1 MINDIK
7 DRIYSFFKAEM
18 AVAFPDLFPLDDMG
32 FSEKIYWKKI
42 RDTEPTKPYIIL
54 DDVIKGKIN
63 KACETYRRE
72 GDKKLIKRENWMMMM
87 TFSVYSQSTEGDFAI
102 PERQAIDIIEHIED
116 LFNSPETFEAF
127 SNNGIIIDEK
137 QMSDIRDLSSFEQ
150 TNYSFRYE
158 IDVVFEFD
166 KITEPQ
172 DYGQGKAVG
181 LDVNVKDTELY
192 IQEEIIG
199 D

>member
-1 MINDIK
+1 MINEIK

-18 AVAFPDLFPLDDMG
+18 AVAFPDLFPLDDVG
-32 FSEKIYWKKI
+32 FSEKIYWKKS

-54 DDVIKGKIN
+54 NDVIKSKIN

-72 GDKKLIKRENWMMMM
+72 DDKKRIKRENWMMMI
-87 TFSVYSQSTEGDFAI
+87 TFSVYSQSTEGDFAT
-102 PERQAIDIIEHIED
+102 PERQATDIIEHIED
-116 LFNSPETFEAF
+116 LFNSPETFETL
-127 SNNGIIIDEK
+127 SNNGIIVDEK
-137 QMSDIRDLSSFEQ
+137 QVSNIRDLSSFEE

-166 KITEPQ
+166 KIKESL
-172 DYGQGKAVG
+172 DYGIGEKVG
-181 LDVNVKDTELY
+181 YDINVKDTELY
-192 IQEEIIG
+192 IENEIG